1 MKSHELPVK
10 VAISSWR
17 LVVERA
23 DKIFSGL
30 TEAELLA
37 EVAPGKNRAIYLWG
51 HLIAVHDAMFSIL
64 GLGSRL
70 HPNLDAIFVE
80 NPDKAVA
87 EIPSAGQLKQ
97 YWDEVNGKL
106 FSQFQTLSADEWLL
120 RHHAMSEEDY
130 AKDPTRN
137 RLAVLLSRTNH
148 LSYHLGQVTLA
159 LQQPAT
165 RRN

>member
-1 MKSHELPVK
+1 MTSHELPVK
-10 VAISSWR
+10 VAINSWR
-17 LVVERA
+17 LVVDRA

-30 TEAELLA
+30 TEEQLLR
-37 EVAPGKNRAIYLWG
+37 EVAPGKNRVIYLLG
-51 HLIAVHDAMFSIL
+51 HLIAVHDRMFSIL

-70 HPNLDAIFVE
+70 HPDLDAVFID
-80 NPDKAVA
+80 NSDRAVA

-106 FSQFQTLSADEWLL
+106 FSQFQNLSADEWLL
-120 RHHAMSEEDY
+120 QHRAMSEEDY

-148 LSYHLGQVTLA
+148 LSHHLGQVTLA
-159 LQQPAT
+159 LK
-165 RRN
+165 